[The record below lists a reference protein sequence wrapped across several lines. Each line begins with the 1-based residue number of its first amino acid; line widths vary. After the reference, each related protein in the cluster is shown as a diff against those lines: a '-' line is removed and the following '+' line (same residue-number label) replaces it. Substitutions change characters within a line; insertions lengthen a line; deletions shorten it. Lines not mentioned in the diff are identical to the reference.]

1 MPLLVL
7 SPSSYKM
14 IHYMEPTNNTLH
26 FQTEADGALNTET
39 SFHVLT
45 VVPLNKQ
52 QNSTVDP

>member
-1 MPLLVL
+1 MPRLVL
-7 SPSSYKM
+7 SPYSYKM
-14 IHYMEPTNNTLH
+14 IHYMGPTNNTLH

-52 QNSTVDP
+52 